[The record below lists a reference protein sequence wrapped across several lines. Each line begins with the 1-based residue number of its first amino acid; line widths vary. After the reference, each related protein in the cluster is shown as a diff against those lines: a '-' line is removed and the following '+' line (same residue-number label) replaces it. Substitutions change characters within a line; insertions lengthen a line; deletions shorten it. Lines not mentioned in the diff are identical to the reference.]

1 MMNRSI
7 TQNQPAR
14 SNKQVFIVEDD
25 PTIRD
30 LLVEAL
36 TEEIPFLQ
44 CIPLSTGQAALR
56 TSILQPPDL
65 LICDY
70 LLGDTTGIEVYDQ
83 LRSRMGWEEIP
94 TLFVSATPPW
104 HEIKARHLACLEKP
118 FDLDE
123 LLTVVNTLLYCQ
135 REPVC
140 VARGGFHATRVDEAI
155 AC

>member
-1 MMNRSI
+1 HSTFYWSGRAAHQHPPASRS
-7 TQNQPAR
+7 AYLR
-14 SNKQVFIVEDD
+14 
-25 PTIRD
+25 
-30 LLVEAL
+30 
-36 TEEIPFLQ
+36 
-44 CIPLSTGQAALR
+44 LS
-56 TSILQPPDL
+56 
-65 LICDY
+65 
-70 LLGDTTGIEVYDQ
+70 LGDTTGIEVYDQ